1 MIIVSQDKKEIINF
15 DNIKEIYIKKWST
28 MEKGKVIWFYV
39 INAEK
44 SKDYQTEIGRY
55 STKERA
61 KEVLRE
67 IIKCYKSYLQLNG
80 GPAILQG
87 QMDIQ
92 PNIFNIPKVYEM
104 PEE

>member
-1 MIIVSQDKKEIINF
+1 MIIVSQDRKRIVENLNLGIRN
-15 DNIKEIYIKKWST
+15 
-28 MEKGKVIWFYV
+28 KGEYNQNYV
-39 INAEK
+39 IYN
-44 SKDYQTEIGRY
+44 TEIGEDLGEY
-55 STKERA
+55 ATKERA

>member
-1 MIIVSQDKKEIINF
+1 MLILSQHKIVILNFNTTTTIIADKNEIIARLING
-15 DNIKEIYIKKWST
+15 NKAT
-28 MEKGKVIWFYV
+28 LGKY
-39 INAEK
+39 A
-44 SKDYQTEIGRY
+44 TE
-55 STKERA
+55 ERA

-67 IIKCYKSYLQLNG
+67 IIKCYRSYLQLNG